1 VRERNK
7 AVDRVRDSTRINIG
21 CAFMEWRELKYSV
34 SVSIKLVILW
44 STPL

>member
-21 CAFMEWRELKYSV
+21 RVFTEWRELKYSV
-34 SVSIKLVILW
+34 SVSIKLFIIW